1 MSAETSF
8 LTMTSEINNI
18 KSRIEKLRKE
28 INYHN
33 YLYYILDSPKISDL
47 EYDTLLREL
56 KDLETRHPKLITLDS
71 PTQRVGVKPSEK
83 FNSVSHTIPMLSLDD
98 SFSAGELIDFEKRI
112 KKFLGI
118 NDEIEYVAEPKID
131 GLAVELVY
139 ENNILKIAS
148 TRGDGYVGEEITQNI
163 RTIKSIPLKL
173 MDINEKITIIE
184 ARGEIFIKKNDFI
197 LFNKEREEKG
207 EPVFAN
213 PRNAAAGSVRQLDP
227 SITAMRPLDC
237 FIYGISAI
245 EGFKINSQWE
255 ALELLKKLGLKTNP
269 LIEKFTGIKDVI
281 KFCNNIH
288 EIRGKLDYE
297 IDGVVI
303 KVNSLDFQ
311 ERLGAKARS
320 PRWATAY
327 KFEAPSVITKI
338 KDILLSV
345 GRMGTITPIAIME
358 PVRVGGVMVGRATLH
373 NEDEVIRKD
382 IRLGDWVEIRRAG
395 DVIPEVVK
403 PLVERRTGE
412 EMPFKMPGACP
423 VCDGKIE
430 REVGEA
436 HYKCVNP
443 ECFPKVLKSITHF
456 ASKNAMNIDGLG
468 PKIVEQLIN
477 AGLIKDVSDIYSIS
491 MDDLLNLDRFAEKS
505 AENLINAINTS
516 KTTTLARFIYALGI
530 PQVGEVTAW
539 ELAKRF
545 NDIKVII
552 LASKDDL
559 VHIEGIGGEMALEI
573 FNWFSVEKNQKL
585 VERLLDAGLIFE
597 AEKIDV
603 SKLTLT
609 GLNFILTGTLPNLS
623 RDEAK
628 ERIKR
633 LGGNVVSSISKN
645 TNYCVVG
652 DKPGSK
658 LKKARELGVKVINED
673 EFIEITKNNF

>member
-1 MSAETSF
+1 MASET
-8 LTMTSEINNI
+8 NNI
-18 KSRIEKLRKE
+18 KSRIERLHKE
-28 INYHN
+28 INHHN

-47 EYDTLLREL
+47 EYDTLLQEL
-56 KDLETRHPKLITLDS
+56 KDLESKHPELITPGS
-71 PTQRVGVKPSEK
+71 PTQRVGAKPSEK

-98 SFSAGELIDFEKRI
+98 SFSVGELIDFEKRV

-118 NDEIEYVAEPKID
+118 SDEIEYVAEPKID

-139 ENNILKIAS
+139 EASILKIAS

-173 MDINEKITIIE
+173 MDINENNEKISRIE
-184 ARGEIFIKKNDFI
+184 VRGEVFIKKNDFI

-227 SITAMRPLDC
+227 AITAMRPLDC
-237 FIYGISAI
+237 FLYGISVI
-245 EGFKINSQWE
+245 EGIKIASQWE
-255 ALELLKKLGLKTNP
+255 SLEILKKLGLKTNP
-269 LIEKFTGIKDVI
+269 LIEKFTGIRDVI
-281 KFCNNIH
+281 DFCNNIH
-288 EIRGKLDYE
+288 KLREKLDYE

-303 KVNSLDFQ
+303 KVNRLDFQ

-327 KFEAPSVITKI
+327 KLEAPSVVTKI
-338 KDILLSV
+338 KDMRLSV

-358 PVRVGGVMVGRATLH
+358 HVRVGGVMVARATLH
-373 NEDEVIRKD
+373 NEDEVKRKD

-403 PLVERRTGE
+403 PLIERRTGDE
-412 EMPFKMPGACP
+412 QPFKMPDTCP
-423 VCDGKIE
+423 VCEGKIE
-430 REVGEA
+430 REPGEA
-436 HYKCVNP
+436 HYKCINP

-477 AGLIKDVSDIYSIS
+477 AGLIKDISDIYLVSV
-491 MDDLLNLDRFAEKS
+491 DDLLNLDRFAEKS
-505 AENLINAINTS
+505 AENLINAINSS
-516 KTTTLARFIYALGI
+516 KNTTLARFIYSLGI

-545 NDIKVII
+545 NDINV
-552 LASKDDL
+552 LMTASRDDL
-559 VHIEGIGGEMALEI
+559 IHIEGIGREMALEI
-573 FNWFSVEKNQKL
+573 FNWFSIEKNKKL
-585 VERLLDAGLIFE
+585 VERLLEAGLIFE
-597 AEKIDV
+597 VEKIDV
-603 SKLTLT
+603 SKLTLA
-609 GLNFILTGTLPNLS
+609 GLNFILTGALSLS

-645 TNYCVVG
+645 TDYCVVG

-658 LKKARELGVKVINED
+658 LKKAQELGVKVINED
-673 EFIEITKNNF
+673 EFIEMTQNNL